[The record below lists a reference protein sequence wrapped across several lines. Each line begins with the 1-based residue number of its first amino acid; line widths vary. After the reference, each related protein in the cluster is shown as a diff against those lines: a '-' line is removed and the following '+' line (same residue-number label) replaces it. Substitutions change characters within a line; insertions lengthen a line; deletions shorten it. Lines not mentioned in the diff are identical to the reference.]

1 MEKKQIAT
9 VGSMHT
15 CPMVTGTTP
24 HVGGPII
31 GPGIPGVL
39 INGQPVAVLGDQ
51 CTCVGPPDMIVTACP
66 GVLINGKPVAT
77 VGSMTAH
84 GGQIITG
91 VPGVT
96 ISSSTAM
103 KPAVVPLRQIPFPKI
118 SLTSRLLASTQANL
132 AEQEQLKVKE
142 CVTQKDDKPKKV
154 FNLQWKYKNV
164 IINEGE
170 TEQKVMLTADTWG
183 YEDNEEVR
191 FSIYLPDEDNSK
203 EGEVIE
209 EVSGK
214 VLDSHIE
221 IEWEIDKKK
230 IEEKQDGQKGTK

>member
-31 GPGIPGVL
+31 GPGASGVF
-39 INGQPVAVLGDQ
+39 IDGQPVAVLGDQ
-51 CTCVGPPDMIVTACP
+51 CACAGPLDMIVTGYP

-84 GGQIITG
+84 GGQITTG

-96 ISSSTAM
+96 ISCSTPM
-103 KPAVVPLRQIPFPKI
+103 KPAVIPLKQIPFPKI
-118 SLTSRLLASTQANL
+118 SLTSRLFASAQANL

-154 FNLQWKYKNV
+154 FNLQWKYKDV

-183 YEDNEEVR
+183 YEDNEEVK
-191 FSIYLPDEDNSK
+191 FSIYLPGGNS
-203 EGEVIE
+203 EEEEVIE

-214 VLDSHIE
+214 VLDSHVE
-221 IEWEIDKKK
+221 VEWEIDKKK
-230 IEEKQDGQKGTK
+230 IEEKQDGQKGTE